1 MRGIVYYLV
10 AGAIAAAG
18 VCLGACDAGRTPTIE
33 ANAGTAD
40 AESGS
45 GKRPAYALAIH
56 GGAGV
61 ITRDQMSAAYEA
73 EVRAVLAKALDT
85 GEAILSAGGSCE
97 DAVVAVIS
105 LLEDDPHFNAGKG
118 AVFTYEGTNEL
129 DASFMRGRDLNAGAV
144 SGVTGIKNPIKL
156 ARHVMEDSEHVML
169 SGKGAEAFA
178 RDYRLETAPP
188 SYFRTEAR
196 YESWRQARAE
206 SDAKPSLSEN
216 GKFGTVGCVALDG
229 EGHLAAGTSTG
240 GMTLKRW
247 GRIGDSPIIGAG
259 NYANDASC
267 AVSAT
272 GHGEFFIR
280 YAVAHDISAR
290 MLYGGLSLADAAD
303 QVIQGKLKDV
313 GGEGGV
319 IAVDRL
325 GNVAMPFNS
334 EGMYRGYARPGE
346 RVVAIFGDEAR

>member
-1 MRGIVYYLV
+1 MAEPNPTREVDQQRAEY
-10 AGAIAAAG
+10 AI
-18 VCLGACDAGRTPTIE
+18 
-33 ANAGTAD
+33 
-40 AESGS
+40 
-45 GKRPAYALAIH
+45 AIH

-61 ITRDQMSAAYEA
+61 ITRDRMSAEYEA
-73 EVRAVLAKALDT
+73 EIRAILTRALDT
-85 GEAILSAGGSCE
+85 GESMLSDGASCE

-105 LLEDDPHFNAGKG
+105 MLEDDPHFNAGKG

-144 SGVTGIKNPIKL
+144 SGVTGVRNPIRL
-156 ARHVMEDSEHVML
+156 ARSVLEDSDHVML

-178 RDYRLETAPP
+178 KTQGLVTAPP
-188 SYFRTEAR
+188 EYFRTEAR
-196 YESWRQARAE
+196 YESWEQARAE
-206 SDAKPSLSEN
+206 DDAKPSLSEN
-216 GKFGTVGCVALDG
+216 GKFGTVGCVALDR

-272 GHGEFFIR
+272 GHGEYFIR
-280 YAVAHDISAR
+280 YAVAHDVSAR
-290 MLYGGLSLADAAD
+290 MLYGGKSLSEAAD
-303 QVIQGKLKDV
+303 EVIQGELKDV
-313 GGEGGV
+313 GGEGGI

-334 EGMYRGYARPGE
+334 EGMYRASARPGE
-346 RVVAIFGDEAR
+346 RVVAIFGDE